1 MKGVGIMTT
10 KDYYEAYK
18 EFTLDELKAM
28 EHKSADKLS
37 SLYHTMSLTIRS
49 DDEDAYKKF
58 NEETIEEHNKLSS
71 IRILIN
77 HKENG
82 LI

>member
-1 MKGVGIMTT
+1 MLT

-18 EFTLDELKAM
+18 EFTLDELKEM

-37 SLYHTMSLTIRS
+37 SLYHSMSMTIQS
-49 DDEDAYKKF
+49 NDETAFKMF
-58 NEETIEEHNKLSS
+58 NEESINEHNKLSS

>member
-1 MKGVGIMTT
+1 MLT

-37 SLYHTMSLTIRS
+37 SLYHSMSMTIQS
-49 DDEDAYKKF
+49 NDEVAFKMF
-58 NEETIEEHNKLSS
+58 NEESINEHNKLSS

>member
-1 MKGVGIMTT
+1 MLT
-10 KDYYEAYK
+10 KDYYEAYR

-37 SLYHTMSLTIRS
+37 SLYHSMSMTIQS
-49 DDEDAYKKF
+49 NDEEAFKKF
-58 NEETIEEHNKLSS
+58 NEESINEHNKLSS

>member
-1 MKGVGIMTT
+1 MLTR
-10 KDYYEAYK
+10 DYYEAYK
-18 EFTLDELKAM
+18 DFTLDELKTM

-37 SLYHTMSLTIRS
+37 NLYHSMSMTIHNN
-49 DDEDAYKKF
+49 DEEGFKKF
-58 NEETIEEHNKLSS
+58 NEESIEEHNKLSS

-77 HKENG
+77 HKRNG

>member
-1 MKGVGIMTT
+1 MLT

-18 EFTLDELKAM
+18 EFTLDELKSM
-28 EHKSADKLS
+28 QHKSADKLS
-37 SLYHTMSLTIRS
+37 NLYHSMSVAIRS
-49 DDEDAYKKF
+49 DDEGLFKKF
-58 NEETIEEHNKLSS
+58 NEESINEHNKLSA
-71 IRILIN
+71 IRIVIN